1 MHSSG
6 PGAGVPSGHGGETIS
21 SDDDDHRAGNKIA
34 TDPAIIEDIN
44 IASSQPEDNSIVVE
58 EQRNLHSKKHRRQLL
73 SPPSAAASLQ
83 GVSATIA
90 KNGGNL
96 TNTTAGMSA
105 QDKEF
110 MKLEDQ
116 KALTQK
122 KAKRLLQNGNG
133 QAKTVEFKTLS
144 QHLKGRKSDGLADA
158 EDEESQEEDIRGK
171 GVGGKAR
178 PQTQMFSEI
187 EVNQASKERQR
198 SSELGISNK
207 YHRRL

>member
-1 MHSSG
+1 
-6 PGAGVPSGHGGETIS
+6 
-21 SDDDDHRAGNKIA
+21 
-34 TDPAIIEDIN
+34 
-44 IASSQPEDNSIVVE
+44 
-58 EQRNLHSKKHRRQLL
+58 
-73 SPPSAAASLQ
+73 
-83 GVSATIA
+83 
-90 KNGGNL
+90 
-96 TNTTAGMSA
+96 MSA

-171 GVGGKAR
+171 AGVGKAR

-187 EVNQASKERQR
+187 EVNQASKER
-198 SSELGISNK
+198 
-207 YHRRL
+207 

>member
-1 MHSSG
+1 MD
-6 PGAGVPSGHGGETIS
+6 TIS
-21 SDDDDHRAGNKIA
+21 SDEDDSQQPGRAGARNNTETA
-34 TDPAIIEDIN
+34 VIEDIN
-44 IASSQPEDNSIVVE
+44 IANTNAGFEDNSIVVE

-96 TNTTAGMSA
+96 TNTATA

-122 KAKRLLQNGNG
+122 KAKRLLQNGNNG

-144 QHLKGRKSDGLADA
+144 QHLKGRKSDGLAEA
-158 EDEESQEEDIRGK
+158 EDEESQEEEVRGK
-171 GVGGKAR
+171 NAKAR
-178 PQTQMFSEI
+178 PQT
-187 EVNQASKERQR
+187 
-198 SSELGISNK
+198 
-207 YHRRL
+207 